1 MASDP
6 NPYAPPA
13 APIPDAPPDAPPDRG
28 PRPLPRVEGDALVVH
43 EESPLPRRCA
53 KCGEKGD
60 ATPNAREF
68 QHVPWWGHLLVGAFA
83 VLIFRRVA
91 RIHLPLCGACAD
103 RWTEHQRAFGR
114 AVLGMAAV
122 AVVPFVFFL
131 GAEDD
136 ARGPL
141 ALFTMLGLAG
151 ILVGGLLLRR
161 ARLDPFTVRARVVR
175 DRTAWLTGLHPT
187 FVARATRPPRARREE
202 TEPGT
207 NGLTQR

>member
-13 APIPDAPPDAPPDRG
+13 APIPDPPPDRG
-28 PRPLPRVEGDALVVH
+28 PRPLPRVEDDALVVH

-60 ATPNAREF
+60 AKPTVREF
-68 QHVPWWGHLLVGAFA
+68 QHVPWWGHLLVGGFA

-91 RIHLPLCGACAD
+91 RIPLPLCGACTD

-122 AVVPFVFFL
+122 AVVPFVFFV

-136 ARGPL
+136 ARGPF
-141 ALFTMLGLAG
+141 ALLTMLGLAG
-151 ILVGGLLLRR
+151 IAVGGVLLRR

-175 DRTAWLTGLHPT
+175 DRSAWLTGLHPT

-202 TEPGT
+202 ATGPGP
-207 NGLTQR
+207 NELTPR